1 MRVLRP
7 RRFEPTILYSLM
19 EQQLKGS
26 DAKVEEGD
34 VHMVFEDWGYNW
46 LSRYSS
52 KKPKEI
58 HISWGILGRSRR
70 SPTTSPCRLSSFTP
84 LC

>member
-7 RRFEPTILYSLM
+7 KRSLTPTILYYLM

-34 VHMVFEDWGYNW
+34 VHIVSEDWGYNW
-46 LSRYSS
+46 LSPYPS

-58 HISWGILGRSRR
+58 RISWGILGRN
-70 SPTTSPCRLSSFTP
+70 
-84 LC
+84 